1 MTAHKM
7 TLSNKELREFGL
19 LFGAIFVT
27 LFGFLVP
34 WIFNGSFPV
43 WPWYVL
49 AVTGGL
55 GVLYP
60 PSLKPFYHLW
70 MKFGF
75 VMGWLNTR
83 IILGIV
89 FYLVFMPFG
98 LVIRLLG
105 KDLLMKKLDAKTKS
119 YRVIP
124 NEEQKS
130 SLENPY

>member
-1 MTAHKM
+1 MILT
-7 TLSNKELREFGL
+7 NKELREFGL
-19 LFGAIFVT
+19 LFGAIFVV
-27 LFGFLVP
+27 LFGFFVP
-34 WIFNGSFPV
+34 WIFDADFPV

-55 GVLYP
+55 AVVYP

-98 LVIRLLG
+98 LVIRLFG
-105 KDLLMKKLDAKTKS
+105 KDLLMQKIDTKAKS
-119 YRVIP
+119 YRVIQ